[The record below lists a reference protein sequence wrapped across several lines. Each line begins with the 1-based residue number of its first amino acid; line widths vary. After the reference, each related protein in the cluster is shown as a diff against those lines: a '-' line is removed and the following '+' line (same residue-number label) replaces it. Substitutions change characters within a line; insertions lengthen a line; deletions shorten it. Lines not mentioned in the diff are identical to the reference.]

1 MNEDCDV
8 PPSSLKLQVYDMRKA
23 LDAKESEIFRLRSEI
38 AALKEQLEI
47 ARTATSDTEEFRQR
61 ERKHA
66 EAVMTGYSLAISAMV
81 TAMKGGK

>member
-1 MNEDCDV
+1 MNENCPGEGQD
-8 PPSSLKLQVYDMRKA
+8 R
-23 LDAKESEIFRLRSEI
+23 EIARLRGEI

-66 EAVMTGYSLAISAMV
+66 DAVMQGMCMAIQSMMAGL
-81 TAMKGGK
+81 KGGK